1 MHKYFDNIMDI
12 PLSGDQIKSALDNKT
27 KILRYRDL
35 LNYDN
40 IDDILKPYNNFVL
53 LYEQKPRYGHWVC
66 VILHK
71 KSNTLEYYDPYGMFI
86 DKVLDFVDP
95 TFKNQSGQSYPY
107 LSYLF
112 ENSPY
117 KIIYNNKKL
126 QEKKNSIATCG
137 RHIISR
143 ILLKDISLKKY
154 QDIFKIDRKV
164 NADDKVSFLTAGIV
178 NKF

>member
-1 MHKYFDNIMDI
+1 MHKYFDNIQDI
-12 PLSGDQIKSALDNKT
+12 PLSGNQIKSALDNET

-66 VILHK
+66 VIFHEDTD
-71 KSNTLEYYDPYGMFI
+71 TLEYYDPYGFFI
-86 DKVLDFVDP
+86 DEVLDYVD
-95 TFKNQSGQSYPY
+95 TDFKNQSGQSFPY

-112 ENSPY
+112 YISPY
-117 KIIYNNKKL
+117 NIIYNNKKL
-126 QEKKNSIATCG
+126 QEKKNSVATCG

-143 ILLKDISLKKY
+143 ILLKDIPLKEY
-154 QDIFKIDRKV
+154 QDIFKTVRKV